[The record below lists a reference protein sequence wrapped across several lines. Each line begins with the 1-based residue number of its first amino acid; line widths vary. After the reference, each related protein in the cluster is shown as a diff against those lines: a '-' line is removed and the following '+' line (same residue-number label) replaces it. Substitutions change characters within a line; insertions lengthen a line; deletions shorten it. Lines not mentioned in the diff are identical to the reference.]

1 MKFWQGK
8 LVGGLLAV
16 AAVGCLPAFAAPTAD
31 EAKKQEMVMNWY
43 REVVVFGHTELA
55 SKYMANSFVEHDPNV
70 GKDLASF
77 VKRYGAGPKPI
88 QAKLPKAPVQAFT
101 KGDFVTLV
109 WEHDDKDP
117 KTSTPYKY
125 ISYHIVRVK
134 DGKIQEHWDS
144 ARVAP

>member
-1 MKFWQGK
+1 MK
-8 LVGGLLAV
+8 LVSRISWGWLALG
-16 AAVGCLPAFAAPTAD
+16 ALACASAFGAPTAD

-55 SKYMANSFVEHDPNV
+55 SKYMANSFVEHDPTV
-70 GKDLASF
+70 GTDLASF
-77 VKRYGAGPKPI
+77 VKHYGGAPKAM
-88 QAKLPKAPVQAFT
+88 QAQLPKAPIKAFT
-101 KGDFVTLV
+101 KGDYVTLV

-125 ISYHIVRVK
+125 ISYDVVRVK

-144 ARVAP
+144 ARVQ